1 MTELLPK
8 IELHCHLDGILSPT
22 MLRDIRRDDP
32 TFPIDPKEFERAYPI
47 GDIESFFNWWN
58 FIDPIEGE
66 LEYFYPILGRY
77 IEQLKAQSVLY
88 SEVMIAAGELP
99 QDKVKAVEKVRAFRQ
114 WVHQQEAG
122 EIQVEFLIAF
132 ARYRTPEAIAELA
145 ERVMALY
152 EADLIVGVA
161 LAGPERGNPVKPFEK
176 TFARFHE
183 AGLGIE
189 IHAGE
194 WCGPESVWDALEH
207 GYPNRIGH
215 GVTLFQD
222 DRLVDIF
229 RERDIHIEMCPTS
242 NLKTGSISRIE
253 EHPVARAREL
263 GLNFS
268 INTDDP
274 GPFECSMLSE
284 YEILSNVFGFEESDF
299 QKIYDNSLG
308 AGFQSE
314 LRNGRL
320 ARASKLSEQD

>member
-1 MTELLPK
+1 MDLKTLPK
-8 IELHCHLDGILSPT
+8 VELHCHLDGILSPA
-22 MLRDIRRDDP
+22 MLRDIRRDDSA
-32 TFPIDPKEFERAYPI
+32 FPIDPGEFERAYPI
-47 GDIESFFNWWN
+47 RDIESFFNWWN

-88 SEVMIAAGELP
+88 SEVMIYAGELP
-99 QDKVKAVEKVRAFRQ
+99 RDKVKTLEKVRALRE
-114 WVHQQEAG
+114 WVDQQEG
-122 EIQVEFLIAF
+122 GKIQVEFLVTLS
-132 ARYRTPEAIAELA
+132 RRRSPEEYGGLT
-145 ERVMALY
+145 ERILALY
-152 EADLIVGVA
+152 EAGLVVGVA

-176 TFARFHE
+176 IFAQFRE

-222 DRLVDIF
+222 DRLIDIF
-229 RERDIHIEMCPTS
+229 RERDLHIEMCPTS

-274 GPFECSMLSE
+274 GPFECNMLSE
-284 YEILSNVFGFEESDF
+284 YELLSNVFGFTESDF

-308 AGFQSE
+308 ARFQSA
-314 LRNGRL
+314 LRINCWQPP
-320 ARASKLSEQD
+320 KP